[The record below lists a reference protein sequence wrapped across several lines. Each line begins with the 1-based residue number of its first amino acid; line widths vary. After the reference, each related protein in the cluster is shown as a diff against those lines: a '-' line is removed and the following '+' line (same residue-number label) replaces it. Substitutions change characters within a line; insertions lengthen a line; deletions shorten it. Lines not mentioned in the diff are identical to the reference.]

1 MTELLRTAAAA
12 RKVRDEAEQ
21 TVVTAL
27 LDQLGDGWYVI
38 PQVAFDGKRNS
49 DGTRSEYEIDVVLAH
64 RDHGFGIVETKGY
77 ASLVVSAGRFMHH
90 GREVDKQPGDQLRRN
105 RHALANLLARAAGR
119 EQPLQIDGLVAFP
132 NLAELNGDL
141 PLDLSRD
148 RIVLSGAL
156 DADTFGLADAVEDV
170 LFNRWNVPL
179 DETEFQQ
186 CLLALCPDA
195 TFVTDRGAR
204 ARRARNRLREVCDD
218 RTAALEELDV
228 NRRIMITGGA
238 GSGKTRLALR
248 WVQRA
253 LNRGERVLLV
263 SYNDP
268 LGEELAGY
276 FGDRERLTVG
286 PFLRVV
292 RDLPGIPPLDEPP
305 GAGDT
310 WWNRELPDHIA
321 AHLDASATRFDT
333 IVVDEAQDF
342 AQHWTAVIERLLA
355 GPKGKL
361 FLLADSRQD
370 LYGRGF
376 HMPEVDDGWVRC
388 ALTVNT
394 RNSRPIAQLLRRR
407 FSGASGGHRL
417 PDSDAIRTFAVH
429 DLDAATAVV
438 AAELQRLDDA
448 GVEPHDILVAT
459 IASSMRD
466 HLRHH
471 LGLVAWEGRGD
482 AVVCENVHRA
492 KGTEYDEVI
501 LVDAADTTTLRQERH
516 DQLLYVG
523 VSRAVFGL
531 TVVAGDATL
540 ERLGLQGAVPSGP
553 VGSGT

>member
-12 RKVRDEAEQ
+12 RKVRNEAEQ
-21 TVVTAL
+21 AVVAAL

-38 PQVAFDGKRNS
+38 PQVAFDGERHY
-49 DGTRSEYEIDVVLAH
+49 DGTRAEYEIDVVLAH

-77 ASLVVSAGRFMHH
+77 TSLVVSAGRFMHH

-105 RHALANLLARAAGR
+105 RHALADLLARAAGLAHPPR
-119 EQPLQIDGLVAFP
+119 IDGLVAFP
-132 NLAELNGDL
+132 HLRELHGDL
-141 PLDLSRD
+141 PLDLSAD

-156 DADTFGLADAVEDV
+156 ETDSFGLADAVEQILV
-170 LFNRWNVPL
+170 NRWKVHL
-179 DETEFQQ
+179 TETEFQQ

-195 TFVTDRGAR
+195 TFVTDRSAR

-228 NRRIMITGGA
+228 NRRIAITGGA

-276 FGDRERLTVG
+276 FGERDRLTVG

-292 RDLPGIPPLDEPP
+292 RDLPGIPPLDQPP
-305 GAGDT
+305 DAGDT
-310 WWNRELPDHIA
+310 WWNRELPGHIA
-321 AHLDASATRFDT
+321 AHLDACAVRFDT

-342 AQHWTAVIERLLA
+342 APEWTAVIEGLLA
-355 GPKGKL
+355 GPQGRL

-376 HMPEVDDGWVRC
+376 HTPGTDDGWVRC

-407 FSGASGGHRL
+407 FSGAAGGHRL
-417 PDSDAIRTFAVH
+417 PDSDAIRAFTAP
-429 DLDAATAVV
+429 DLATATEVV
-438 AAELQRLDDA
+438 AAELGRLEAA
-448 GVEPHDILVAT
+448 GVEPQDILVAT
-459 IASSMRD
+459 VASSVRD
-466 HLRHH
+466 HLRDQ
-471 LGLVAWEGRGD
+471 LGLVAWEGRGT

-501 LVDAADTTTLRQERH
+501 LVDTDGTAPARQERH
-516 DQLLYVG
+516 D
-523 VSRAVFGL
+523 
-531 TVVAGDATL
+531 
-540 ERLGLQGAVPSGP
+540 
-553 VGSGT
+553 